1 MEASSLMVCPWRAQ
15 GKLQGMTRV
24 GQIHIDLPST
34 ADLYVAAE
42 TTATAHWRPLA
53 ELPGRD

>member
-1 MEASSLMVCPWRAQ
+1 MVCPWRAQ